1 MGLLIQI
8 SRRSLA
14 AVVAVSAVALWTW
27 SAAAETTLER
37 IEREGVIRAGFAN
50 EAPFGYAGTDGRLT
64 GEAPEVARVIFGK
77 IGDIRMEGVLSE
89 FSALIPSL
97 LAGRIDMIAAGLF
110 IRPSRCEQVLFSN
123 PSVGLGQAFLV
134 KAGNPKGL
142 RSYKDVAEHANA
154 KLGVVAG
161 GVERDYA
168 RKAGIQDDRV
178 VTLPDYPTATAA
190 VQTGRV
196 DAMALSSLSI
206 QNIIDTAKDPSIERA
221 KPFTDPIIDGK
232 SVRGYGGFAFRKE
245 DANLRDLFD
254 KHMAS
259 FIGTQAHID
268 LVKPFGFTT
277 DEQPGDVTAK
287 QLCAGG

>member
-1 MGLLIQI
+1 MRFFAQY
-8 SRRSLA
+8 SRRALA
-14 AVVAVSAVALWTW
+14 AAIAVSAVAVWTW

-37 IEREGVIRAGFAN
+37 IKREGVIRAGFAN
-50 EAPFGYAGTDGRLT
+50 EAPFGYAGTNGKLT
-64 GEAPEVARVIFGK
+64 GETPEIARVVFGK

-89 FSALIPSL
+89 FGTLIPSL
-97 LAGRIDMIAAGLF
+97 LAGRIDMIAAGMF
-110 IRPSRCEQVLFSN
+110 ILPKRCKQILFSN
-123 PSVGLGQAFLV
+123 PTVGLGQAFLV

-142 RSYKDVAEHANA
+142 RSYEAVAKHANA

-168 RKAGIQDDRV
+168 RKAGIPDARV
-178 VTLPDYPTATAA
+178 MTLPDFPTATAA

-196 DAMALSSLSI
+196 DALALTSLSI
-206 QNIIDTAKDPSIERA
+206 QNIVDTANDPGLERA

-232 SVRGYGGFAFRKE
+232 SVRGYGGFGFRKE
-245 DANLRDLFD
+245 DADLRDLFN
-254 KHMAS
+254 KHLAD

-268 LVKPFGFTT
+268 LVKPFGFTA
-277 DEQPGDVTAK
+277 DEQPGDVTAE